1 MMIAPNSRAHMGEK
15 ERGGGEGGGYRGM
28 MMIIALNSLA
38 HMGEKVKGEYREI
51 SGEEEG
57 NVYYR

>member
-1 MMIAPNSRAHMGEK
+1 MITPNSRAHKGEK
-15 ERGGGEGGGYRGM
+15 ERGEVKGEYRGM
-28 MMIIALNSLA
+28 MMIIAPNSHA

-51 SGEEEG
+51 SGEIS